1 LSSLLSA
8 GLGRLWWSQALC
20 YITLEVLWAM
30 PDVVDG
36 NHQMFRPGNPDS
48 PFSVKHANRGP
59 LGATAKRHALH
70 GYRVKAHGGWLAARD
85 PKVRVELL
93 PVVF

>member
-1 LSSLLSA
+1 
-8 GLGRLWWSQALC
+8 
-20 YITLEVLWAM
+20 M

-36 NHQMFRPGNPDS
+36 NHQVFRPGNSDS
-48 PFSVKHANRGP
+48 PFSVKHANRGSWGP
-59 LGATAKRHALH
+59 LQNAMLCIS
-70 GYRVKAHGGWLAARD
+70 YRVKAHGGWLAARD